1 MTAHQ
6 VCSVCNKNVEES
18 NFAPHLQ
25 PGDLVICRECDKIT
39 PNRWQ
44 AQMHYAKRIVQWE
57 RLKKIEAAARTAFAH
72 LSWLEKCGDLTREE
86 EPMMNELR
94 EALTSKKKEEE

>member
-1 MTAHQ
+1 MGATQ
-6 VCSVCNKNVEES
+6 EDRSRSQDRLCPSLMV
-18 NFAPHLQ
+18 
-25 PGDLVICRECDKIT
+25 REMWRCDKIT